1 MCPRTTAEDRGS
13 RGASQFRSED
23 LAFGR
28 CRISLMPLLPRP
40 PSTLLLSLDH
50 LFFGSCL
57 SGTMGCLRL
66 VMAMLAFS
74 TACAY
79 LLTQLLVLDWRDGVV
94 PRIGTGLPRV

>member
-1 MCPRTTAEDRGS
+1 MCPRTTGEDRGS
-13 RGASQFRSED
+13 RGASHVRSQD

-28 CRISLMPLLPRP
+28 CRISLVPLLPRP
-40 PSTLLLSLDH
+40 PSTLLLLWATC
-50 LFFGSCL
+50 FGSCL